1 MVKVQSYCSNVLNK
15 CFVKKEQ
22 HIEVHISII
31 TCCGCAR
38 GITTAIKELDS
49 NASLDIDL
57 QNRIA
62 EINTTLSQDQLIAT
76 LSERGF
82 TADPA

>member
-1 MVKVQSYCSNVLNK
+1 MISYFCQL
-15 CFVKKEQ
+15 
-22 HIEVHISII
+22 
-31 TCCGCAR
+31 
-38 GITTAIKELDS
+38 TTAIKELDS

-57 QNRIA
+57 QNRIV
-62 EINTTLSQDQLIAT
+62 EINTTVSQDKVIAT

>member
-1 MVKVQSYCSNVLNK
+1 MK
-15 CFVKKEQ
+15 F
-22 HIEVHISII
+22 HIVNM
-31 TCCGCAR
+31 TCGGCAR

-57 QNRIA
+57 QNRIV
-62 EINTTLSQDQLIAT
+62 EINTTVSQDQVIAT

>member
-1 MVKVQSYCSNVLNK
+1 MK
-15 CFVKKEQ
+15 F
-22 HIEVHISII
+22 HIANM
-31 TCCGCAR
+31 TCGGCAR
-38 GITTAIKELDS
+38 RITTAIKELDS

-57 QNRIA
+57 QNRIV
-62 EINTTLSQDQLIAT
+62 EINTTVSQDKVIAT

>member
-1 MVKVQSYCSNVLNK
+1 MK
-15 CFVKKEQ
+15 F
-22 HIEVHISII
+22 HIANM
-31 TCCGCAR
+31 TCGCCAR

-57 QNRIA
+57 QNRIV
-62 EINTTLSQDQLIAT
+62 EINTTVSQDKVIAT